1 MRAVEIQEYGGPEVL
16 RVVETEV
23 PAPGAGQVSIDVAY
37 TGVNFADLKARADG
51 YRVPALPFVPGLEV
65 SGRVRALGAGV
76 TGLAVGQEVA
86 ALTQSGAYADVVV
99 ADAVTVFALPPG
111 VDLRTGATL
120 PTVLPTAYA
129 LIHTV
134 GRLQPGETVLV
145 QGAAG
150 GVGTVLG
157 QLASAAGAGAV
168 HGVVSSAAK
177 AEYAREHGYDEVFIT
192 SSTPPSASFVKE
204 VREATDGRGV
214 DLALDPVGGETLRA
228 SLDSLAPFGRLV
240 SFGNASGA
248 QPWQVGQ
255 PDLYPLALSVSGF
268 SILTLAQTSPT
279 ELRTLTERA
288 FQTVVDGVVSLPVTA
303 EFALPD
309 AAKAHRLMGT
319 RTSTGKLLLRAHGT
333 NGPADLA

>member
-16 RVVETEV
+16 RVVEAEV
-23 PAPGAGQVSIDVAY
+23 PAPGPGQVSIDVAY

-51 YRVPALPFVPGLEV
+51 YRVPALPFVPGLEA

-86 ALTQSGAYADVVV
+86 ALTQGGAYADVVV
-99 ADAVTVFALPPG
+99 ADAVTVFPLPPG

-168 HGVVSSAAK
+168 LGVVSSEAK
-177 AEYAREHGYDEVFIT
+177 AEYAREHGYDEVFVT
-192 SSTPPSASFVKE
+192 SSTTPSFAKE

-279 ELRTLTERA
+279 ELRALTERA
-288 FQTVVDGVVSLPVTA
+288 FRTVVDGVVSLPVTA

-309 AAKAHRLMGT
+309 AAEAHRLMGT

-333 NGPADLA
+333 DGDADLA

>member
-16 RVVETEV
+16 RVVEAEV

-99 ADAVTVFALPPG
+99 ADAVTVFPLPPG

-192 SSTPPSASFVKE
+192 SSTPPSASFAKE

-319 RTSTGKLLLRAHGT
+319 RTSTGKLLLRTHGT

>member
-99 ADAVTVFALPPG
+99 ADAVTVFPLPPG

-319 RTSTGKLLLRAHGT
+319 RTSTGKLLLRAHDT

>member
-16 RVVETEV
+16 RVVEAEV
-23 PAPGAGQVSIDVAY
+23 PAPGPGQVSIDVAY

-51 YRVPALPFVPGLEV
+51 YRVPTLPFVPGLEA

-86 ALTQSGAYADVVV
+86 ALTQGGAYADVVV
-99 ADAVTVFALPPG
+99 ADAVTVFPLPPG

-168 HGVVSSAAK
+168 LGVVSSEAK
-177 AEYAREHGYDEVFIT
+177 AEYAREHGYDEVFVT
-192 SSTPPSASFVKE
+192 SSTTPSFVKE

-279 ELRTLTERA
+279 ELRALTERA
-288 FQTVVDGVVSLPVTA
+288 FRTVVDGVVSLPVTA

-309 AAKAHRLMGT
+309 AAEAHRLMGT

-333 NGPADLA
+333 DGDADLA